1 MKLLLNLQLE
11 TLYLMTKKAIIY
23 PALITALTLSV
34 ASCNKEGT
42 SYETVLSSSA
52 QVKNFAIKANT
63 NVLPN
68 LDKVFFT
75 IDLENYRI
83 FNADSLPY
91 GTDVRKL
98 VPTISVASSSAIE
111 IIVSGAKLQNDTTFN
126 YLANPGDTI
135 DFSGN
140 VILRVVSADQ
150 QTSRDY
156 RVSLNVHQMKA
167 DSLYW
172 NKTARRDLPTTIS
185 HPTAQKSVVYLGEAY
200 CLAQGEGKYTIGR
213 TDNPNNQWAVSEVTF
228 PFTPM
233 VNSLAAS
240 STALYILDTA
250 GNLYSSSDGSTWNSC
265 GEQWH
270 SIIGGYM
277 DAVVGV
283 EKRGDTYYHARYP
296 SNGNL
301 GAIPDNF
308 PVSGHSSLV
317 NYTTE
322 WSNESQ
328 AIMTGGTL
336 ADGTPTGATWGYDG
350 KSWIEINRSGLPA
363 LSGMTLF
370 PYFGYHTD
378 PSAWIVTKASIWV
391 VLGGRDASGHNS
403 NSTYMSFDCGIN
415 WKLAD
420 ELMQLPDYIPPFSN
434 AQALVFDELLHSRAP
449 RSDWKGMPSRQLP
462 VWWAVST
469 ASSRAVTPIT
479 EWECPYIYLFGGIAE
494 DGSLYPTVWRGVIN
508 RLTFQPL
515 Q

>member
-1 MKLLLNLQLE
+1 MI
-11 TLYLMTKKAIIY
+11 KKAFVY
-23 PALITALTLSV
+23 PALLVAMTLPV
-34 ASCNKEGT
+34 TSCNKEGT

-63 NVLPN
+63 KVLPN

-111 IIVSGAKLQNDTTFN
+111 IIVSGAKLQSDTTFN

-156 RVSLNVHQMKA
+156 RVSLNVHKMKA

-172 NKTARRDLPTTIS
+172 NKTARRDLPTTLS
-185 HPTAQKSVVYLGEAY
+185 NPTAQKSLTYRGEAY
-200 CLAQGEGKYTIGR
+200 CLAQAGGSYTLAHA
-213 TDNPNNQWAVSEVTF
+213 DNPANDWAVSDVTF
-228 PFTPM
+228 PFTPD

-240 STALYILDTA
+240 TDALYILDTD
-250 GNLYSSSDGSTWNSC
+250 GNLYSSPDGLAWTSC
-265 GEQWH
+265 GVMWH

-283 EKRGDTYYHARYP
+283 EKRDGTYRHARYP
-296 SNGNL
+296 STGNP
-301 GAIPDNF
+301 GAVPDNF
-308 PVSGHSSLV
+308 PVSGHSALV
-317 NYTTE
+317 IYSTE

-328 AIMTGGTL
+328 AIMTGGIL

-350 KSWIEINRSGLPA
+350 KSWIEINRDGLPA
-363 LSGMTLF
+363 LSDMTLF

-391 VLGGRDASGHNS
+391 AMGGRDASGRNS
-403 NSTYMSFDCGIN
+403 DKTYMSFDCGIN

-420 ELMQLPDYIPPFSN
+420 ELMQLPDYIPSFHN
-434 AQALVFDELLHSRAP
+434 AQALVFDEMLHSR
-449 RSDWKGMPSRQLP
+449 SGHSRWEATADRTLP
-462 VWWAVST
+462 VWWMVDMP
-469 ASSRAVTPIT
+469 SSRAVTPIT
-479 EWECPYIYLFGGIAE
+479 EWECPYVYLFGGVSA
-494 DGSLYPTVWRGVIN
+494 DGTLYPTVWRGVIN